1 MKCLVFGGA
10 GFLGIHLCKKL
21 YEQGY
26 EVIIYNRSS
35 TRLEIFKKKFPLL
48 KIIERDFSVE
58 KDFNHILTN
67 IDIVFH
73 LISTTNP
80 ANKNVLYDFESNVL
94 PTIRLLDACIENKIG
109 KFIYFSSGG
118 TVYGIPRYTPID
130 EGHRTEPISS
140 YGIHKLA
147 VEKCIEYYGRSYDLN
162 FNILRISNPY
172 GEGQNPFANQG
183 VIPVFLAKALLE
195 QPIEIWGN
203 GSVIRDYIFV
213 EDVIDACIHVIR
225 YKGNR
230 RMFNIANGKGYSL
243 NELIYIMQK
252 QIKKIINVTYIEER
266 VQDVP
271 VNILD
276 ISLVQNELEWQ
287 PHICLEKGIAK
298 MVDAW
303 DYEERR
309 FKLKGE
315 E

>member
-1 MKCLVFGGA
+1 MKKCLVFGGA

-26 EVIIYNRSS
+26 EVTVYNRSS
-35 TRLEIFKKKFPLL
+35 TRLELLKKRFSKF
-48 KIIERDFSVE
+48 KIIEKDFSIE
-58 KDFNHILTN
+58 KDFNNILTN
-67 IDIVFH
+67 VDIVFH

-94 PTIRLLDACIENKIG
+94 PTIRLLDACIKKKIE

-118 TVYGIPRYTPID
+118 TVYGVPRYTPID
-130 EGHRTEPISS
+130 EGHRTDPISP

-147 VEKCIEYYGRSYDLN
+147 VEKCIEYYGLSYDLN

-172 GEGQNPFANQG
+172 GEEQNPFANQG
-183 VIPVFLAKALLE
+183 VIAVFLAKALLG
-195 QPIEIWGN
+195 QSIEIWGN
-203 GSVIRDYIFV
+203 GNVIRDYIFV
-213 EDVIDACIHVIR
+213 DDVIDACVRVIS

-230 RMFNIANGKGYSL
+230 KIFNIANGIGYSL

-252 QIKKIINVTYIEER
+252 QIKKIINVKYLEER

-276 ISLVQNELEWQ
+276 ISLAQKELEWQ
-287 PHICLEKGIAK
+287 PHICLEEGIAK

-303 DYEERR
+303 DYDERR
-309 FKLKGE
+309 FG
-315 E
+315 